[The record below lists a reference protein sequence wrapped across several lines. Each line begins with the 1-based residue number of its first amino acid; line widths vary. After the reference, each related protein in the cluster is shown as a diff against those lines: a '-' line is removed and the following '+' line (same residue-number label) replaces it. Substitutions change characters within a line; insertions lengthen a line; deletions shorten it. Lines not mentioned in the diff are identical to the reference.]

1 MARHAR
7 RRRSVPAFLILS
19 EDEAR
24 SQLAAP
30 RCDFRAL
37 RALLAL
43 GVGLLCAGPLAAQDP
58 RASLV
63 QETARAWL
71 ADTDRGDAAQ
81 SWKNAGKQFHD
92 AITVERW
99 AESLQRV
106 RLPLGALSQRAQI
119 GTQFHKN
126 IPGAPDGE
134 YAVVLFRTT
143 FAKKL
148 NSRETVTLE
157 HEPDGA
163 WRVIG
168 YLIQ

>member
-1 MARHAR
+1 MAATR
-7 RRRSVPAFLILS
+7 RDVRV
-19 EDEAR
+19 
-24 SQLAAP
+24 
-30 RCDFRAL
+30 L

-43 GVGLLCAGPLAAQDP
+43 GVGVLCAGQLAAQDP

-81 SWKNAGKQFHD
+81 SWNNAGKQFRN
-92 AITVERW
+92 AITVDRW
-99 AESLQRV
+99 TESLKKV
-106 RLPLGALSQRAQI
+106 RPPLGPMSQRAVLA
-119 GTQFHKN
+119 TQFRKS

-134 YAVVLFRTT
+134 YAIVVFRTT

-148 NSRETVTLE
+148 DARETLTLE
-157 HEPDGA
+157 HEPDGV

-168 YLIQ
+168 YFIR